1 MVRNAIKADFKLS
14 EVLFPSAQMLRRNVS
29 HPRNNFVSQLPRLLI
44 IGALLFLNEYRKID
58 KG

>member
-14 EVLFPSAQMLRRNVS
+14 EVLLPSAQMLRRNAS

-44 IGALLFLNEYRKID
+44 IGALSFLDEDRKIN

>member
-29 HPRNNFVSQLPRLLI
+29 HPRNNFFSQLPRLLI
-44 IGALLFLNEYRKID
+44 IGALSFLNEDRKIN

>member
-29 HPRNNFVSQLPRLLI
+29 QPRNKFVSQLPRLLI
-44 IGALLFLNEYRKID
+44 IGALSFLNEDRKIN

>member
-14 EVLFPSAQMLRRNVS
+14 EVLFPSAQILTRTVS
-29 HPRNNFVSQLPRLLI
+29 HPIVSQLPRLLI

>member
-44 IGALLFLNEYRKID
+44 IGALSFLDEDRKIN